1 MADIATLNATTEIL
15 DHNLTVGR
23 GAKTAV
29 ICRGRRDSFADIA
42 ALSNR
47 VGNALLGLGVRLE
60 QRVALLLLDSPEF
73 LGAFF
78 GTVKIGAVAIPLN
91 TMLTA
96 QDYSY
101 LLRDSRAEVLVVDES
116 LYERIA
122 PIRGECRRLRHVVV
136 VGAPAPATTSFEAF
150 IAGSSAELAPAD
162 TTPDDPAF
170 WLYSSGSTGPPKGAV
185 HLQHDMVYAAEW
197 VARAMQLGTDDVL
210 YSAPKLFFAYGL
222 GNSLFLPFRLGA
234 TVILEP
240 GRPLP
245 ATVFEVLHRERP
257 TVFFGVPTLFASMLQ
272 VPDAER
278 KYDLASLRYS
288 VSGGETLPPAIYEEW
303 KRRIGHDI
311 VEIFGSSEILHICL
325 ANPLGGVRPGSSGV
339 CIPGYEARVV
349 DEAGADVPDGEIGN
363 LLIKGDSV
371 AAFYWNKHDRSKRT
385 FLGEWVFTGDKYYRD
400 ADGFFWF
407 CGRSDDMFK
416 VGGIWVSPIEV
427 EHAVC
432 AHPAVLEAAVVA
444 QSDEHG
450 LVKPKAFVVLREG
463 ATPGPALAADI
474 QQFVKSHI
482 AAYKYP
488 RWVEFVDT
496 LPKTATGKIR
506 RFQLRENKETGA

>member
-1 MADIATLNATTEIL
+1 MTVGGALNATTEIL
-15 DHNLTVGR
+15 DRNLAAGR
-23 GAKTAV
+23 GGRTAV
-29 ICRGRRDSFADIA
+29 LCRDAAYSFEDIA
-42 ALSNR
+42 TLTNR
-47 VGNALLGLGVRLE
+47 VGHALRGLGVRME
-60 QRVALLLLDSPEF
+60 QRVAILLPDGPEF
-73 LGAFF
+73 LAGFF
-78 GTVKIGAVAIPLN
+78 GAVKIGAVAIPLN
-91 TMLTA
+91 TMLTPG
-96 QDYSY
+96 DYRY
-101 LLRDSRAEVLVVDES
+101 LLNDSRAEVLLVHES
-116 LYERIA
+116 LVDGVA
-122 PIRGECRRLRHVVV
+122 AIRAECRWLRHVIL
-136 VGAPAPATTSFEAF
+136 VGGEREGTTPFPAFL
-150 IAGSSAELAPAD
+150 AGASPDLDPAD

-185 HLQHDMVYAAEW
+185 HLQHDMIYAADF
-197 VARAMQLGTDDVL
+197 VAPAMRLGGDDIL

-234 TVILEP
+234 TVVLEP

-245 ATVFEVLHRERP
+245 ATVFEVLHRHRP

-272 VPDAER
+272 VPDAHA
-278 KYDLASLRYS
+278 KYDLSSIRFS
-288 VSGGETLPPAIYEEW
+288 VSGGETLPPAIYHEW
-303 KRRIGHDI
+303 RQRMGHEI

-325 ANPLGGVRPGSSGV
+325 ANPLGATRPGSSGL

-349 DEAGADVPDGEIGN
+349 DEAGRDLPDGEIGN

-371 AAFYWNKHDRSKRT
+371 AAYYWNKHERSKRT

-400 ADGFFWF
+400 GDGYFWF

-444 QSDEHG
+444 QADERD
-450 LVKPKAFVVLREG
+450 LIKPKAFVVLRDG
-463 ATPGPALAADI
+463 HQPSPDLAAQI
-474 QQFVKSHI
+474 QQFVKDSI
-482 AAYKYP
+482 APYKYP
-488 RWVEFVDT
+488 RWLEFVPE

-506 RFQLRENKETGA
+506 RFQLRDTQEAAR